1 MHRRFALL
9 LPTTLI
15 ALAFAASAAA
25 TTIDFEDLGA
35 NLPIANPDT
44 GDPDYFYNGY
54 SAAVASQPTDFA
66 SSGASFNNEFS
77 NFGGGCCWQGWAYSQ
92 TTDATTPGFGNQYS
106 AASGSGA
113 GGSATYGV
121 AFTGG
126 VVGAQDPVSRI
137 TFDQPVSVISA
148 ALNNTTYAAL
158 SMRDGDPFAK
168 KFGGASGSDPDYFL
182 LTITGRD
189 ATNAATGSVEFA
201 LSDYRFA
208 NDALDYIVTSWTLVD
223 LTGLGTVSALEFSL
237 DSSDQAFGFLN
248 TPSYFALD
256 DLTFSAVP
264 GPGSAAL
271 LGFGLALL
279 ARRRS

>member
-137 TFDQPVSVISA
+137 TFDQPVSVIGA

-168 KFGGASGSDPDYFL
+168 KFGGASGSDP
-182 LTITGRD
+182 TTSCSRSP
-189 ATNAATGSVEFA
+189 AATPPTRRPAA
-201 LSDYRFA
+201 LSSRSPTTA
-208 NDALDYIVTSWTLVD
+208 SRTTRSTTSSRA
-223 LTGLGTVSALEFSL
+223 GR
-237 DSSDQAFGFLN
+237 SS
-248 TPSYFALD
+248 T
-256 DLTFSAVP
+256 
-264 GPGSAAL
+264 
-271 LGFGLALL
+271 
-279 ARRRS
+279 